1 MGGQGQRENMLVCHI
16 FSPETAL
23 MAAVEEEEEE
33 EPCVDFESPPSA
45 LMVALEVAPSVGVD
59 CESSPSAPVLGRER
73 ERDDTR
79 LILVA
84 DG

>member
-1 MGGQGQRENMLVCHI
+1 MGGQGQRENMLFCHI

-23 MAAVEEEEEE
+23 MVAVEEEEEE

-45 LMVALEVAPSVGVD
+45 LMVALEAAPSVGVD

-73 ERDDTR
+73 EMIHD
-79 LILVA
+79 
-84 DG
+84 

>member
-23 MAAVEEEEEE
+23 MVAVEEEEEE

-45 LMVALEVAPSVGVD
+45 LMVALEAAPSVGVD

-73 ERDDTR
+73 ER
-79 LILVA
+79 
-84 DG
+84 